1 MSTTP
6 PTLIEIVVQRV
17 ENRTG
22 RRVRNLA
29 VEVGTERLVLRG
41 RVNSFHIKQLAQAA
55 AREAMPGVLLEN
67 AIEVV

>member
-6 PTLIEIVVQRV
+6 PSLAEIVVQRV

-29 VEVGTERLVLRG
+29 VEVAPERVILRG
-41 RVNSFHIKQLAQAA
+41 RVNSFHVKQLAQAG
-55 AREAMPGVLLEN
+55 AREAISGLLLEN
-67 AIEVV
+67 AIEVE